1 MNFYID
7 LVVRNYSLEPVQLLW
22 STIRVDYS
30 SLCTALC
37 ELFPLL
43 CQCIIWFCPL
53 VCPKWNK
60 TFFSKMFLPL
70 CVLRKKMSLVR
81 SSASCMS
88 KTTGGKKSSGWSFTT
103 VLLNNSVEHGHLPWV
118 TQNKIRGSSVGE
130 QLSINS

>member
-7 LVVRNYSLEPVQLLW
+7 LAVRNYSLEPVQLLW

-53 VCPKWNK
+53 VCPK
-60 TFFSKMFLPL
+60 
-70 CVLRKKMSLVR
+70 
-81 SSASCMS
+81 
-88 KTTGGKKSSGWSFTT
+88 
-103 VLLNNSVEHGHLPWV
+103 
-118 TQNKIRGSSVGE
+118 
-130 QLSINS
+130 